1 MKEYRSFTEIDRQL
15 KILNLQREIDL
26 EHFKLSLNRFR
37 TDLYP
42 TQLLGGFK
50 GIIQKTVITFIL
62 QKLRKIRR

>member
-1 MKEYRSFTEIDRQL
+1 MKEYRSFTE
-15 KILNLQREIDL
+15 ILNLQREIDL

-50 GIIQKTVITFIL
+50 GMIQKTVITFIL

>member
-50 GIIQKTVITFIL
+50 GIIQKTAITFIL

>member
-50 GIIQKTVITFIL
+50 GMIQKTVITFIL

>member
-50 GIIQKTVITFIL
+50 GIIQKTVITFVL

>member
-62 QKLRKIRR
+62 QKFRKIRR

>member
-50 GIIQKTVITFIL
+50 GIIQKTGITFIL